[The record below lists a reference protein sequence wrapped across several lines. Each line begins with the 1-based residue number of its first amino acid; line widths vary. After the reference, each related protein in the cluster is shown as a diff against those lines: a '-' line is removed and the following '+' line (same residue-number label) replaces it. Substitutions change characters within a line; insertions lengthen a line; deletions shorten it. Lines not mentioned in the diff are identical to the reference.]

1 MRKNVGKG
9 YSRKDMLFGIGKIQ
23 IQIWI
28 TKWINEHSGL
38 QFLKLRRK
46 LTSNKRKIQ
55 KAF

>member
-28 TKWINEHSGL
+28 TKWINDHSGF